1 MIRRLLTSIAIAA
14 VLGGSLAIPASAHS
28 PQKSMAAAPKAQAG
42 ARAIK
47 SYDCSLLPGQRC
59 SVAAE
64 PPRAR
69 TRTSASATHGRG
81 ITTPSARR
89 RSGAPAATSDR
100 GFSWLPEATSIGLSR
115 ASRTGVCFKIKWGR
129 SWASGVKGYI
139 YY

>member
-47 SYDCSLLPGQRC
+47 SYDCSLLPG
-59 SVAAE
+59 AE
-64 PPRAR
+64 VLCGSG
-69 TRTSASATHGRG
+69 TTTSAYADIRISYTWKRYNRAIGAKAVRCTGGDLGPWVQLVTRG
-81 ITTPSARR
+81 HIYRLVS
-89 RSGAPAATSDR
+89 
-100 GFSWLPEATSIGLSR
+100 SIPN
-115 ASRTGVCFKIKWGR
+115 GVCFKIKWGR